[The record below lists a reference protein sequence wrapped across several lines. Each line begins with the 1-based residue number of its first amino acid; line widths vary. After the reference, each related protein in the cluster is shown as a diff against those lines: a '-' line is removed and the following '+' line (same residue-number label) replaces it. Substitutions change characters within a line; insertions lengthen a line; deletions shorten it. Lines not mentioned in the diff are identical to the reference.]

1 MEPRDGDQLPFSGLA
16 IILLVLSVVF
26 LQKPALKGAR
36 PETPSAGMQAVSD
49 PKEVP
54 ARLWEDPLSAV
65 RKYQSGARPGITE
78 FASFTRSQ
86 GDRIPLAVPSAL
98 KDLAKAIRNRE
109 RGRLTVLGVSI
120 VGGLYVEDHESRL
133 RTRYAVLSALGIVGY
148 TPERA
153 THISFVESPQVQPGQ
168 PPARPAQGG
177 PWAPESP
184 LRLTTISARSTA
196 QATTVRPRAG
206 PHLPLP
212 YEWLRHKNGDDRVLL
227 LWIQEE
233 FLRYRPL
240 AALAAL
246 ISELRP
252 NPGAESQGRHRTV
265 GVPTPVEF
273 KMLGPAESGTLM
285 QMLEEANGIQRGSDG
300 RIFPELQG
308 VNIYSPS
315 ATASEFLLK
324 SRTDFSTHDLR
335 EAIWP
340 NPGDGNF
347 IRSIPTDLKLAD
359 LIIRELDARDVNVV
373 CRRLEQAVRQPGSA
387 DSNSLCADHPD
398 HIVLISEWDTAYGR
412 AMPDAFENALRL
424 DHGSDDLR
432 NAFDLP
438 WVHRFTYL
446 RGIDGRLSGNR
457 EGAQRSPDKDRKK
470 DTNNSPMERPIGYGQ
485 ADYLRRLAVKIK
497 DLELKLRREKGGGI
511 AAIGILGSDV
521 YDKLLILQ
529 ALRPEFSN
537 TLFFSTDLDA
547 RLLEPEQIPWTRNLL
562 VASGFGLELAPE
574 LQQTVLPFRGNYQT
588 ARFFST
594 LLALKDHEWAASPVL
609 KDCLCLRPRLFE
621 IGRDRAYDITPL
633 LDGDGR
639 KEFPGSDECNAQL
652 HPETHPVQWSPK
664 FVLLAAGVLASG
676 ILLGYHYIFRFREKW
691 RFYQD
696 NAYWQVRGTI
706 VGVQALYILAIV
718 AILLFGITAHHVL
731 GEPFT
736 FRGGISI
743 WPTEALRLLA
753 GLLAVHFAVEAWRI
767 VRQSDR
773 EIEKEFFLSAST
785 GSSTSDQTGD
795 EAKTSP
801 WKRLATRLAGLV
813 QFYRHQSIFRWRQLR
828 EDFVTKADSNDAR
841 TVDLQALWSAY
852 RRLGS
857 LKSRL
862 VRMLPW
868 ALVLFFLN
876 FCLIYLLGE
885 PFTPARVASNY
896 ALDKVIII
904 FLAVIPF
911 IVLLLGIFDATR
923 LCIELSNWFVE
934 VRMRW
939 PERTRTVWK
948 QRLGLEA
955 DDLREWLGIEFI
967 ARRTEAIG
975 GLIYFP
981 FIVIFVLIISRSTYF
996 DRWNMPTGL
1005 AIVIAASALYA
1016 VVAALTLRRS
1026 AEHARGEALR
1036 SISDRITKAAGTD
1049 NEGRVRQ
1056 LELLKERI
1064 AENRRGAFRPWR
1076 QQPVMKV
1083 LFWFIGGAS
1092 LAGLEV
1098 LAFWR

>member
-16 IILLVLSVVF
+16 IILLVLGVVF
-26 LQKPALKGAR
+26 LQKPALKGSR
-36 PETPSAGMQAVSD
+36 PETPSIGTQAVSD

-65 RKYQSGARPGITE
+65 RKYQSSASPEVTE
-78 FASFTRSQ
+78 LASFTRLQ
-86 GDRIPLAVPSAL
+86 GGPGSLAFPSAL
-98 KDLAKAIRNRE
+98 EELAKVIRNTE

-120 VGGLYVEDHESRL
+120 VGGRYVEDHESRL

-153 THISFVESPQVQPGQ
+153 THISFVESPQVQPGK
-168 PPARPAQGG
+168 PPSREAQGG
-177 PWAPESP
+177 PWTPETP
-184 LRLTTISARSTA
+184 LRLTTVSTRSTGSG
-196 QATTVRPRAG
+196 TDGNLTAG
-206 PHLPLP
+206 RHLPMP
-212 YEWLRHKNGDDRVLL
+212 YEWLRHKDGDDRVLL

-240 AALAAL
+240 ASLAAL
-246 ISELRP
+246 ISKLRP
-252 NPGAESQGRHRTV
+252 NPRADSHGRHWTAEFS
-265 GVPTPVEF
+265 TPVEF
-273 KMLGPAESGTLM
+273 KLLGPAESGTLM
-285 QMLEEANGIQRGSDG
+285 SMLEEAKRTQSGTGSGI
-300 RIFPELQG
+300 FAALQG
-308 VNIYSPS
+308 VDIYSPS

-324 SRTDFSTHDLR
+324 SRTDFSTQDLR

-340 NPGDGNF
+340 NPADGNF
-347 IRSIPTDLKLAD
+347 IRSIPTDLQLAD
-359 LIIRELDARDVNVV
+359 LIVRELHARDVTVV
-373 CRRLEQAVRQPGSA
+373 CRRLEQAIQQPGSA
-387 DSNSLCADHPD
+387 DSNKLCANHPD

-424 DHGSDDLR
+424 DHGSDNLR

-446 RGIDGRLSGNR
+446 RGIDGQLSGSLQSIR
-457 EGAQRSPDKDRKK
+457 RGAEK
-470 DTNNSPMERPIGYGQ
+470 DTKKETRNSLMERPIGYGQ

-497 DLELKLRREKGGGI
+497 DFELKLRREKGGGI

-547 RLLEPEQIPWTRNLL
+547 RLLDPQQIPWTRNLL
-562 VASGFGLELAPE
+562 VASGFGFELAPD

-594 LLALKDHEWAASPVL
+594 LLALKGHECAASPVL

-633 LDGDGR
+633 LDGKERDG
-639 KEFPGSDECNAQL
+639 SSDYDECNAQL
-652 HPETHPVQWSPK
+652 HPETHSVQWSRK
-664 FVLLAAGVLASG
+664 FMLLAAGVLVSG
-676 ILLGYHYIFRFREKW
+676 LLLGFHYIVRLREKW
-691 RFYQD
+691 SFYQEHAD
-696 NAYWQVRGTI
+696 WPVRGTI

-731 GEPFT
+731 SEPFT

-753 GLLAVHFAVEAWRI
+753 GLLAVHFVVEAWRI
-767 VRQSDR
+767 IRQSDC
-773 EIEKEFFLSAST
+773 EIEKEFFLST
-785 GSSTSDQTGD
+785 CTRSSTSDQTPD
-795 EAKTSP
+795 EPKTSR
-801 WKRLATRLAGLV
+801 WIRLAASLVGLV

-828 EDFVTKADSNDAR
+828 KDFATESDSDDAR
-841 TVDLQALWSAY
+841 TVDLQALWSTY

-857 LKSRL
+857 LKARL

-896 ALDKVIII
+896 ALDKMIII
-904 FLAVIPF
+904 VFAVIPF
-911 IVLLLGIFDATR
+911 LILLLGIFDATR

-934 VRMRW
+934 LRMRW
-939 PERTRTVWK
+939 PEQTRTVWK

-981 FIVIFVLIISRSTYF
+981 FIVIFVLIISRSAYF

-1005 AIVIAASALYA
+1005 AVVIVGSALYA
-1016 VVAALTLRRS
+1016 VVAALALRRS
-1026 AEHARGEALR
+1026 AEHARSEALR
-1036 SISDRITKAAGTD
+1036 AISDRITKAAGTD

-1064 AENRRGAFRPWR
+1064 AENRQGAFRPWR